1 MGFSGTREVEE
12 EEQKTKLLR
21 APFMASHIKST
32 NHPTQVEQQQQ
43 QQQQHH
49 HHQQQQQHHHHQH
62 QQQHQLQLQDH
73 YHHEFSY
80 GMMQSS
86 SSSSIPGN
94 FINKDTG
101 AYDLGELDQ
110 ALFLYLDGQDPSTVQ
125 DQRQGQ
131 GMRPPTLNIFP
142 SQPMHVEP
150 SSTKASTGLVSPS
163 SSGSKRPS
171 EPSMELAN
179 ARNDV
184 PTGPEPAK
192 AIKREGNRKGPTS
205 SSEQEGPKTPDPK
218 TLRRLA
224 QNREAARK
232 SRLRKKAYVQQ
243 LESSR
248 IKLTQLEQELQR
260 ARSQGMF
267 FGGGALIGGDQGHP
281 LAVNNVSS
289 DAAFFDMEY
298 ARWLEEHHR
307 ITCELRAAVQEH
319 LPENELR
326 LFVDNFLAH
335 FDEKLN
341 LKSMVAKAD
350 VFHLVSGM
358 WKTPAERCFMWMGGF
373 RPSELIKILLNQVE
387 PLTEQ
392 QILGI
397 CGLQQ
402 STQEAEEA
410 LSQGLEALNQSLT
423 DTITSDSLSSPPNMA
438 NYMGQMAMAINKLS
452 TIEGF
457 VRQADNLRHQMI
469 HRLHQILT
477 TRQAARCFLAIAE
490 YFHRLR
496 ALSSLWLARP
506 RQE

>member
-1 MGFSGTREVEE
+1 
-12 EEQKTKLLR
+12 
-21 APFMASHIKST
+21 MASNIKATS
-32 NHPTQVEQQQQ
+32 HQTQVQQL
-43 QQQQHH
+43 QHH
-49 HHQQQQQHHHHQH
+49 HRQQHQPQHQH
-62 QQQHQLQLQDH
+62 QIQDH
-73 YHHEFSY
+73 HQFPY
-80 GMMQSS
+80 GMMQPSS
-86 SSSSIPGN
+86 SSSFPEN
-94 FINKDTG
+94 FISKDSG

-110 ALFLYLDGQDPSTVQ
+110 ALFLYLDEQDPSTLQ
-125 DQRQGQ
+125 DQRRFISAENH

-150 SSTKASTGLVSPS
+150 PSTKASTGLVSLAT
-163 SSGSKRPS
+163 SGSKRPS
-171 EPSMELAN
+171 EPLMELAN
-179 ARNDV
+179 ARNDA
-184 PTGPEPAK
+184 PSGHEPAK
-192 AIKREGNRKGPTS
+192 AMKLREGSRKGPTS

-260 ARSQGMF
+260 ARAQGIF
-267 FGGGALIGGDQGHP
+267 FGGESLLGGEQGFP
-281 LAVNNVSS
+281 LAVSNISS
-289 DAAFFDMEY
+289 DAAVFDMEY

-319 LPENELR
+319 LPENDLR

-335 FDEKLN
+335 FDEAMN
-341 LKSMVAKAD
+341 LKSMVAKTD

-358 WKTPAERCFMWMGGF
+358 WKTPAERCYLWIGGF
-373 RPSELIKILLNQVE
+373 KPSELIKIILNQIE

-392 QILGI
+392 QIMGI

-402 STQEAEEA
+402 STQEAEDA
-410 LSQGLEALNQSLT
+410 LSQGLEALNQSLV

-438 NYMGQMAMAINKLS
+438 NYMGQMAIAMNKLS
-452 TIEGF
+452 TVEGF
-457 VRQADNLRHQMI
+457 VRQADNLRHQTI
-469 HRLHQILT
+469 HRLHQFLT

>member
-1 MGFSGTREVEE
+1 
-12 EEQKTKLLR
+12 
-21 APFMASHIKST
+21 MASNKGSSEGTSHHHSAD
-32 NHPTQVEQQQQ
+32 HFLLEQQQQ
-43 QQQQHH
+43 QHQHQHIHHH
-49 HHQQQQQHHHHQH
+49 HHQQQTNQIS
-62 QQQHQLQLQDH
+62 
-73 YHHEFSY
+73 F

-86 SSSSIPGN
+86 SSSSAIPGTFN
-94 FINKDTG
+94 ISKDTG
-101 AYDLGELDQ
+101 SYDLGELDQ
-110 ALFLYLDGQDPSTVQ
+110 ALFLYLDSQDQSAQ
-125 DQRQGQ
+125 DQRQNSGI
-131 GMRPPTLNIFP
+131 RPHTLNIFP

-150 SSTKASTGLVSPS
+150 SAASTPKVNSTGLVSAA
-163 SSGSKRPS
+163 SGSNSKRSS

-179 ARNDV
+179 PRNDV
-184 PTGPEPAK
+184 SSASEPAK
-192 AIKREGNRKGPTS
+192 AVKREGNRRGPTS
-205 SSEQEGPKTPDPK
+205 STEHETPKTPDPK

-248 IKLTQLEQELQR
+248 IRLTQIEQEIQR
-260 ARSQGMF
+260 ARSQGF
-267 FGGGALIGGDQGHP
+267 YVGGNALADQGLP
-281 LAVNNVSS
+281 LGMSNINS
-289 DAAFFDMEY
+289 DAAVFDMEY

-307 ITCELRAAVQEH
+307 LMVELRNAVQEH

-326 LFVDNFLAH
+326 IFVDNCLAH
-335 FDEKLN
+335 YDQVMS
-341 LKSMVAKAD
+341 LKSMIAKSD

-358 WKTPAERCFMWMGGF
+358 WKTPAERCFLWMGGF
-373 RPSELIKILLNQVE
+373 RPSEVIKIILNQVE

-392 QILGI
+392 QLLGI

-410 LSQGLEALNQSLT
+410 LSQGLEALNQSISE
-423 DTITSDSLSSPPNMA
+423 TISSDSLSIPPNM
-438 NYMGQMAMAINKLS
+438 NTYMGQMASAMNKLS
-452 TIEGF
+452 TLEGF
-457 VRQADNLRHQMI
+457 VRQADNLRHQTL